1 MLNRILTTVRQLP
14 ALAVVAL
21 AAGAAVGSLNAS
33 VVVAWD
39 AKSGDTTL
47 SSSTAS
53 TVNANLSGTVT
64 LTLGSGFT
72 PSSVGNTFGGYAT
85 VDTSSGMASANSHGT
100 YWQFT
105 VTPASG
111 YQVEIDSVVVPA
123 TTEDANNTHG
133 LFIVQDNAACTINLA
148 SSLDSYG
155 SSLGSTTY
163 TISGSGA
170 GYWTLTLNT
179 PLITSSAVTLRIELS
194 ENFGYKTVGLLPDN
208 YWDPALVKTA
218 LTVNG
223 SVTATGG
230 GSQPATTTTTLGSSP
245 NPSTVGQSVTF
256 TATVQTN
263 SPTGTATAATG
274 NVVFKDGGTPVFTN
288 SSPSSGVFT
297 YTTSGLTAG
306 THTFTAV
313 YSGDSNYAT
322 STSTATNQI
331 VNSTVATTTTA
342 LGSAPNPSTV
352 GQSVTFTAT
361 VQTNSPTG
369 TATAATGNV
378 VFKDNGTTV
387 YTGSIAN
394 GVATYTTSGLTA
406 GTHAFTAVYSGDSNY
421 ATSTSAAT
429 NQTVNAASGGQS
441 GVIVGWDAKATDTT
455 LSSATSSTLDPNLTG
470 PTVTLA
476 LGPGF
481 TAYNYGNTF
490 GGYATVDTSSGMASA
505 DSHGTYWQF
514 TVTPASGYQVEID
527 SVVVP
532 ATTENLANTHGLFTW
547 QGSAA
552 CAINLASSSDSYGS
566 SLGTV
571 SPTGLGSDAGYWT
584 LHLNSPLIISSAV
597 TFRIE
602 FSENFGY
609 KTIGLQTDSFNDP
622 AQQQTA
628 LSVNGSVTP
637 TGGGSQPATTT
648 TTLGSSPNP
657 STYGQPVTFAAT
669 VQTNGQTATDATGNV
684 VFKDGGTP
692 VSTNSAP
699 VNGVFTYTTS
709 GLTANTHAFTAVY
722 SGDSKYATSTSTAT
736 NQVVNKATP
745 TATLAVNNT
754 PQTYTGSAQSA
765 TVAIS
770 LSSVPGSVANI
781 QLDAGANSKTAAGT
795 YAATADFVPT
805 DAANY
810 NTLTGLSAGNFVI
823 QKATPTVT
831 VTPYSVTYDGNPQ
844 SATVASITGAGSE
857 TGVTVGSVTLN
868 TTHAAAGSYPS
879 DSWTFTG
886 TANYN
891 NIGSTTISNNIGK
904 ASSSVTVN
912 GTTSFTYTGSAQ
924 GPAFN
929 KSGSSASLTYAYSG
943 TANDSTSYSGT
954 TAPTAAGTY
963 SVIASVAADAN
974 FNGASSSATA
984 FTIVN
989 PPPTVTGTKTVT
1001 RHPNQVLHISKAN
1014 DILSQVTVGT
1024 LGDTLS
1030 LTSWSVSTKGV
1041 TLTSNPDYLNYA
1053 ASSPNEAD
1061 SFSYTVT
1068 DNHGNSVTGTINIT
1082 MKDTSLTGTPIA
1094 GVLSTHNGTSA
1105 YTVKYVGVIGAW
1117 YRVQRATD
1125 AQFTQNVT
1133 TIHDDQMI
1141 SPPVSVTDNSPPGGT
1156 AFYRVVLLP

>member
-1 MLNRILTTVRQLP
+1 M
-14 ALAVVAL
+14 
-21 AAGAAVGSLNAS
+21 
-33 VVVAWD
+33 
-39 AKSGDTTL
+39 
-47 SSSTAS
+47 
-53 TVNANLSGTVT
+53 
-64 LTLGSGFT
+64 
-72 PSSVGNTFGGYAT
+72 TF
-85 VDTSSGMASANSHGT
+85 
-100 YWQFT
+100 
-105 VTPASG
+105 
-111 YQVEIDSVVVPA
+111 
-123 TTEDANNTHG
+123 
-133 LFIVQDNAACTINLA
+133 
-148 SSLDSYG
+148 
-155 SSLGSTTY
+155 
-163 TISGSGA
+163 
-170 GYWTLTLNT
+170 
-179 PLITSSAVTLRIELS
+179 RIEFS
-194 ENFGYKTVGLLPDN
+194 ENFGYKTIGLQADRS
-208 YWDPALVKTA
+208 YWDPALLHNA
-218 LTVNG
+218 LEIDG

-274 NVVFKDGGTPVFTN
+274 NVVFKDGGTTVYTGSIANGVATYTTSGLSVGTHSFTAVYSGDSNYGTSTSAATNQTVNGNATTTSLGSSPNPSTFVQSVTFTATIQTNGATATGVTGNVVFKDGATAVYTN
-288 SSPSSGVFT
+288 SSITSGVAT

-313 YSGDSNYAT
+313 YSGDSN
-322 STSTATNQI
+322 
-331 VNSTVATTTTA
+331 
-342 LGSAPNPSTV
+342 
-352 GQSVTFTAT
+352 F
-361 VQTNSPTG
+361 
-369 TATAATGNV
+369 
-378 VFKDNGTTV
+378 
-387 YTGSIAN
+387 
-394 GVATYTTSGLTA
+394 
-406 GTHAFTAVYSGDSNY
+406 

-429 NQTVNAASGGQS
+429 NQTVNGAVSSGPAPITYSGLEGLTVGGINGQNDNPTQWFAAWSVQNGNNSYYTVQNTTPLTFGSLVTSSDGNYLNGGGNFLSMGRRLPTGSQSIWDANGSVSDPYTAGEIDRGTVWVSFLMRVNSSITSWDNAKIALHGNATPYDFSGGGLQIATISGNSSWGIRVGDTGAASTLGSVSVGTTVFVVIKFELSTTAGANNAYVWMFGNPSAANLGGADLNTGTAMAS
-441 GVIVGWDAKATDTT
+441 
-455 LSSATSSTLDPNLTG
+455 LTG
-470 PTVTLA
+470 KNTTDLRFKCIA
-476 LGPGF
+476 LYLDNAADRISMDEF
-481 TAYNYGNTF
+481 RF
-490 GGYATVDTSSGMASA
+490 GTSYA
-505 DSHGTYWQF
+505 
-514 TVTPASGYQVEID
+514 
-527 SVVVP
+527 SVSPVP
-532 ATTENLANTHGLFTW
+532 ATTTT
-547 QGSAA
+547 
-552 CAINLASSSDSYGS
+552 
-566 SLGTV
+566 
-571 SPTGLGSDAGYWT
+571 
-584 LHLNSPLIISSAV
+584 
-597 TFRIE
+597 
-602 FSENFGY
+602 
-609 KTIGLQTDSFNDP
+609 
-622 AQQQTA
+622 
-628 LSVNGSVTP
+628 
-637 TGGGSQPATTT
+637 TTT

-657 STYGQPVTFAAT
+657 STYGQPVTFTAT

-745 TATLAVNNT
+745 T
-754 PQTYTGSAQSA
+754 
-765 TVAIS
+765 
-770 LSSVPGSVANI
+770 
-781 QLDAGANSKTAAGT
+781 
-795 YAATADFVPT
+795 
-805 DAANY
+805 
-810 NTLTGLSAGNFVI
+810 
-823 QKATPTVT
+823 VT

-844 SATVASITGAGSE
+844 SATVASITGVGSE

-868 TTHAAAGSYPS
+868 TTHTAAGSYPS

-912 GTTSFTYTGSAQ
+912 GTTSFTYNGSAQGPAFTVSGSGASLTYAYSGTGSTSYSGTTAPTAAGTYSVTASVAQDDNYNSASSSATAFTIARASSSVTVNGTTSFTYNGSAQ

-943 TANDSTSYSGT
+943 TGSTSYSDT

-1082 MKDTSLTGTPIA
+1082 IKDTSLTGTPIA
-1094 GVLSTHNGTSA
+1094 GVLSTHNGSSA

-1117 YRVQRATD
+1117 YRVQRADD

>member
-1 MLNRILTTVRQLP
+1 MLNRILTTVRRLP
-14 ALAVVAL
+14 AFAVIAL

-33 VVVAWD
+33 VIVAWD
-39 AKSGDTTL
+39 AKSANTTL
-47 SSSTAS
+47 SSATAS
-53 TVNANLSGTVT
+53 TNDANLSGPVT
-64 LTLGSGFT
+64 LTLGPGFT
-72 PSSVGNTFGGYAT
+72 PNSVGNTFGGYYT
-85 VDTSSGMASANSHGT
+85 GDTSSGLASANSHGT
-100 YWQFT
+100 YFEFT
-105 VTPASG
+105 LTPASG
-111 YQVEIDSVVVPA
+111 YQVQITDLVVP
-123 TTEDANNTHG
+123 TSYNPGQQYG
-133 LFIVQDNAACTINLA
+133 LFIWQGSAACAINLA
-148 SSLDSYG
+148 SSSDSYG
-155 SSLGSTTY
+155 SSLGTVSPT
-163 TISGSGA
+163 GLGA
-170 GYWTLTLNT
+170 DSGYWTLHLNS
-179 PLITSSAVTLRIELS
+179 PLIISSAVTFRIEFS
-194 ENFGYKTVGLLPDN
+194 ENFGYKTIGLQADRS
-208 YWDPALVKTA
+208 YWDPALLHNA
-218 LTVNG
+218 LEIDG

-274 NVVFKDGGTPVFTN
+274 NVVFKDGGT
-288 SSPSSGVFT
+288 
-297 YTTSGLTAG
+297 
-306 THTFTAV
+306 
-313 YSGDSNYAT
+313 
-322 STSTATNQI
+322 
-331 VNSTVATTTTA
+331 
-342 LGSAPNPSTV
+342 
-352 GQSVTFTAT
+352 
-361 VQTNSPTG
+361 
-369 TATAATGNV
+369 
-378 VFKDNGTTV
+378 TV

-394 GVATYTTSGLTA
+394 GVATYTTSGLSV
-406 GTHAFTAVYSGDSNY
+406 GTHTFTAVYSGDSNF

-429 NQTVNAASGGQS
+429 NQTVNGAVSSGPAPITYSGLEGLTVGGINGQNDNPTQWFAAWSVQNGNNSYYTVQNTTPLTFGSLVTSSDGNYLNGGGNFLSMGRRLPTGSQSIWDANGSVSDPYTAGEIDRGTVWVSFLMRVNSSITSWDNAKIALHGNATPYDFSGGGLQIATISGNSSWGIRVGDSGAASTLGSVSVGTTVFVVIKLELSTTAGQNNAYVWMFGNPSAANLGGADLNTGTAMAS
-441 GVIVGWDAKATDTT
+441 
-455 LSSATSSTLDPNLTG
+455 LTG
-470 PTVTLA
+470 KNTTDLRFKCIA
-476 LGPGF
+476 LYLDNAADRISMDEF
-481 TAYNYGNTF
+481 RF
-490 GGYATVDTSSGMASA
+490 GTSYA
-505 DSHGTYWQF
+505 
-514 TVTPASGYQVEID
+514 
-527 SVVVP
+527 SVSPVP
-532 ATTENLANTHGLFTW
+532 ATTTT
-547 QGSAA
+547 
-552 CAINLASSSDSYGS
+552 
-566 SLGTV
+566 
-571 SPTGLGSDAGYWT
+571 
-584 LHLNSPLIISSAV
+584 
-597 TFRIE
+597 
-602 FSENFGY
+602 
-609 KTIGLQTDSFNDP
+609 
-622 AQQQTA
+622 
-628 LSVNGSVTP
+628 
-637 TGGGSQPATTT
+637 TTT

-657 STYGQPVTFAAT
+657 STYGQPVTFTAT

-745 TATLAVNNT
+745 T
-754 PQTYTGSAQSA
+754 
-765 TVAIS
+765 
-770 LSSVPGSVANI
+770 
-781 QLDAGANSKTAAGT
+781 
-795 YAATADFVPT
+795 
-805 DAANY
+805 
-810 NTLTGLSAGNFVI
+810 
-823 QKATPTVT
+823 VT

-844 SATVASITGAGSE
+844 SATVASITGVGSE

-868 TTHAAAGSYPS
+868 TTHTAAGSYPS

-912 GTTSFTYTGSAQ
+912 GTTSFTYNGSAQGPAFTVSGSGASLTYAYSGTGSTSYSGTTAPTAAGTYSVTASVAQDDNYNSASSSATAFTIARASSSVTVNGTTSFTYNGSAQ

-943 TANDSTSYSGT
+943 TGSTSYSDT

-1082 MKDTSLTGTPIA
+1082 IKDTSLTGTPIA
-1094 GVLSTHNGTSA
+1094 GVLSTHNGSSA

-1117 YRVQRATD
+1117 YRVQRADD